1 MPLVWS
7 ALVVAGLLVLV
18 YLMIA
23 GVPHPRL
30 PDGTMVRHP
39 KLLLP
44 LIGAFLTAVGMAG
57 YLTEGSLRVL
67 GIQRWLVVFLV
78 GGAAA
83 LVAAWLILRV
93 FSAPSAD
100 PEDDPRYRF
109 QGQVARV
116 SEAIG
121 ADRFGRI
128 TFEVDGRR
136 FDLKARAVDNGPVP
150 VGTEVVIEQID
161 GEVATIEPWA
171 AVEQRL

>member
-39 KLLLP
+39 RLLLP
-44 LIGAFLTAVGMAG
+44 LVGAFLTAVGLAG
-57 YLTEGSLRVL
+57 YLSQASGHVV
-67 GIQRWLVVFLV
+67 GIPRWLFVFLV
-78 GGAAA
+78 GGVAAV
-83 LVAAWLILRV
+83 LAAWLVLRV
-93 FSAPSAD
+93 FAAPSAD

-109 QGQVARV
+109 QGHIARV

-121 ADRFGRI
+121 AGRLGRV
-128 TFEVDGRR
+128 TFEIDGRR
-136 FDLKARAVDNGPVP
+136 FDLQARSMDNGPLP
-150 VGTEVVIEQID
+150 LNTEVVIEQID
-161 GEVATIEPWA
+161 DEIATVESWA
-171 AVEQRL
+171 VVEQRL